1 MSFFESHGR
10 KIYYERQGSGPAVLF
25 LHGAG
30 SNAAT
35 WWQQLPAFKAR
46 HTCLTVDLR
55 GFGRS
60 VAPLAEFSLDRL
72 VIDVLGLLDHTDIRR
87 ASVVGQS
94 LGGMVGLRLALR
106 HPARVAAFVA
116 ADSPLAIAHAGL
128 LDIMAKRRVAV
139 RAVAIEERG
148 LGKWFLQHHPDKAA
162 LYAQINHFNPSSYA
176 IPADE
181 WDAAIAALLKPATL
195 VPLDEVATLVCPT
208 MFLVGS
214 EDPLVPVSVMREL
227 GALVKDSEVVVITD
241 AAHSAYF
248 EKAQEFNREVLDFLV
263 RRARY

>member
-1 MSFFESHGR
+1 MPFFASQGR
-10 KIYYERQGSGPAVLF
+10 QIYYERQGDGPAVLF

-60 VAPLAEFSLDRL
+60 VAPLAEFSLDQL
-72 VIDVLGLLDHTDIRR
+72 VTDVRGLLDHADIAR
-87 ASVVGQS
+87 AAVVGQS

-116 ADSPLAIAHAGL
+116 ADSPLAIDHAEL

-139 RAVAIEERG
+139 QAVAIEERG

-176 IPADE
+176 IPAAE
-181 WDAAIAALLKPATL
+181 WDAAIAALLTPQSL
-195 VPLDEVATLVCPT
+195 VSMDDVATLACPT
-208 MFLVGS
+208 MFLAS
-214 EDPLVPVSVMREL
+214 
-227 GALVKDSEVVVITD
+227 
-241 AAHSAYF
+241 
-248 EKAQEFNREVLDFLV
+248 
-263 RRARY
+263 